1 MSHTFANVVL
11 HVIFST
17 RDRRPLIDDAFRPQL
32 FQYMG
37 GIARNSKVG
46 EVERYILRQGEHHK
60 TIVFEEEFMQFLER
74 HGVQFDPGKI
84 WD

>member
-1 MSHTFANVVL
+1 
-11 HVIFST
+11 
-17 RDRRPLIDDAFRPQL
+17 
-32 FQYMG
+32 MG

-60 TIVFEEEFMQFLER
+60 TIAFEEEFMQFLER